1 MRTLNTSDTQKD
13 DGYVIFTNPRTKL
26 SPEKRKQI
34 IDVAEQMFAEDFG
47 EKRKVRY
54 EETTA

>member
-1 MRTLNTSDTQKD
+1 VRKLSKADTQKED
-13 DGYVIFTNPRTKL
+13 DYVIFTNPRTKL

-34 IDVAEQMFAEDFG
+34 IDITEQMFAEDFG

>member
-1 MRTLNTSDTQKD
+1 MSKADTQKE

-47 EKRKVRY
+47 EKKKTESEI
-54 EETTA
+54 EEKLK

>member
-1 MRTLNTSDTQKD
+1 MSKADTRKE

-47 EKRKVRY
+47 EKTESEI
-54 EETTA
+54 EEKLK